1 MTLPLKDLAIKYALE
16 NKWEEALKINLKILE
31 AEEEESIDALNRLAF
46 TYIKLGKFKKSKETY
61 QRVISIDK
69 TNPIALKNLKKLE
82 TISKQKPNKDASTNT
97 TGIHIHDVFIEEAGK
112 TKTTELKNITDKK
125 TLSLIQSGDTVVLVI
140 KRSKIFVQT
149 TDKQYVGMLPDN
161 IGMRLV
167 GFMKEG
173 NEYQA
178 CIKALDEKIVTVFIK
193 ETKKVAKFKNQP
205 SFIATPFVRQQSNED
220 R

>member
-16 NKWEEALKINLKILE
+16 NKWNEALKTNLKILE
-31 AEEEESIDALNRLAF
+31 TESEESVDVLNRLAF
-46 TYIKLGKFKKSKETY
+46 AYIKLGKFKKSKEAY
-61 QRVISIDK
+61 QKVITIDK

-82 TISKQKPNKDASTNT
+82 TISKQKPNKDASIPTI
-97 TGIHIHDVFIEEAGK
+97 GIHIHDVFIEEAGK

-125 TLSLIQSGDTVVLVI
+125 ALSLLQPGDNVVLVI

-149 TDKQYVGMLPDN
+149 TDKQYIGMLPDN

-167 GFMKEG
+167 SFIKGG

-178 CIKALDEKIVTVFIK
+178 CIKALDEKTVTVFIK
-193 ETKKVAKFKNQP
+193 EIKKVAKYKSQP
-205 SFIATPFVRQQSNED
+205 SFIVTPFVYQSSAEE
-220 R
+220 